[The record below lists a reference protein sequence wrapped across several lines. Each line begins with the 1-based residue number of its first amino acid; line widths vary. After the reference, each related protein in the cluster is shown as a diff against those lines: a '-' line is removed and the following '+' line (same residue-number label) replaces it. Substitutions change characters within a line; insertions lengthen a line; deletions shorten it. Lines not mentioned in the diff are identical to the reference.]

1 MKPRR
6 LARMVCLQSLYAMD
20 TSSHNLQQAF
30 AERITEEPLPPGA
43 SEFAQALLDN
53 IARHLTTLDDV
64 IRRIA
69 PEWPTDQMGI
79 IDRNVLRIGV
89 CEVLFGGD
97 TPLKVAINEA
107 IELAKT
113 FGSDNSPRF
122 VNGALGALAD
132 RFNEFSQQVKAQNRP
147 N

>member
-6 LARMVCLQSLYAMD
+6 LARIVCLQALYAMD
-20 TSSHNLQQAF
+20 TSSHDVRQAF
-30 AERITEEPLPPGA
+30 AERVAEEPLPPSA

-64 IRRIA
+64 IGRIA

-113 FGSDNSPRF
+113 FGGDNSPRF

-147 N
+147 I